1 MFRVIL
7 PWSHEPFVYNDVPDI
22 ITDRFVYTPTSCL
35 CPQTAGP
42 GEFWRG
48 RAGPASVTRLLRM
61 SARRGQCGSHGAG
74 VRGRYVMDWQ
84 VIPQTRPD
92 CHQNE
97 TNRRIFKSHILSIR
111 FVSFVTNQAK
121 YEVKSYPWYT
131 NTFYLPVVFVMI
143 SDHFLKVTIIM
154 WSLCLFMCCTRQFVS
169 YKHIPMSM
177 KKVPLCIKAISEKGT
192 SDF

>member
-1 MFRVIL
+1 M
-7 PWSHEPFVYNDVPDI
+7 
-22 ITDRFVYTPTSCL
+22 
-35 CPQTAGP
+35 
-42 GEFWRG
+42 
-48 RAGPASVTRLLRM
+48 
-61 SARRGQCGSHGAG
+61 
-74 VRGRYVMDWQ
+74 RGRYVMDWQ

-154 WSLCLFMCCTRQFVS
+154 
-169 YKHIPMSM
+169 
-177 KKVPLCIKAISEKGT
+177 
-192 SDF
+192 